1 MEGMNWYFDDDKKGK
16 VAKGSF
22 IRKKFEEKEIDGSCE
37 ESTKKKIKR
46 CENSIKDKKYEKK
59 NFKKLAKKINKIEEK
74 IDQMYNMIF
83 DSIAKM
89 FDSRFN
95 QIVNLIN
102 KKNNSWPMKSYNCV
116 KRTSAFPNKIRV
128 KKVEVVGEP
137 QPEKTH
143 EEKADETNN
152 AIDNDFIKII
162 KGPKNESDINAI
174 TLNDIINYD
183 EYKKKYRVSSE
194 ITTKFWVEFMMIHS
208 SIFNEEFQKI
218 SDKINIDSDKFSE
231 VLSNALDKY
240 FGSKFKVA
248 RKHNRYIRF
257 SDLRNVVDMVNLIKA
272 YCYIARISNGIDV
285 YNTDER
291 VKNYINHLMHVLVVD
306 TIDNIIN
313 EYVPYPPESRK
324 KICDE
329 ILNRIFI

>member
-1 MEGMNWYFDDDKKGK
+1 MEGMNWYFDNDKKGK

-22 IRKKFEEKEIDGSCE
+22 IRKKFEEKEIDDSCK
-37 ESTKKKIKR
+37 ESAKKKER
-46 CENSIKDKKYEKK
+46 CTNSTKDKKCGKK
-59 NFKKLAKKINKIEEK
+59 NFKKISKKINKIEEK
-74 IDQMYNMIF
+74 IDQMPNMII
-83 DSIAKM
+83 DIIEKM

-137 QPEKTH
+137 QPEETH
-143 EEKADETNN
+143 EEKANETKN

-162 KGPKNESDINAI
+162 KCPENKSDRNAI
-174 TLNDIINYD
+174 TLSDIINDD
-183 EYKKKYRVSSE
+183 ECKKNYRVSTE
-194 ITTKFWVEFMMIHS
+194 RATKFWVEFMMLHS

-240 FGSKFKVA
+240 FGSKFKTA
-248 RKHNRYIRF
+248 RKHNRYVRF
-257 SDLRNVVDMVNLIKA
+257 SDLRNAEDMINLIKA
-272 YCYIARISNGIDV
+272 YYHIAHIGKGINV
-285 YNTDER
+285 YNADEK
-291 VKNYINHLMHVLVVD
+291 VKNFINHLMYALVVD
-306 TIDNIIN
+306 TIDNIVDV
-313 EYVPYPPESRK
+313 YVPYPPESRK
-324 KICDE
+324 KICDA